1 MKLVMNEIELV
12 EDLIEKKGL
21 GYDMTRQVP
30 TYLAKY
36 YFHQGYN
43 RKDVYDKINMFM
55 LANCP
60 GYNAVLCR
68 EMVDKSISYAEKH
81 PIVCVDGISVTENEI
96 EKICALSAKRM
107 RRVMFAYLCIAK
119 FNYLVNEKT
128 NYWVGTDDKDVFRLA
143 DVKLSEYNRD
153 LMLHELHKL
162 GYLGFSRAI
171 DNLNVQVL
179 IVDNESTP
187 VLFVKSFDDI
197 GAQWEMF
204 CGESYVPCVRC
215 GKYIKKTGNRK
226 KYCHKCARLVNIEK
240 TTERKSKKV

>member
-96 EKICALSAKRM
+96 EKICALPAKRM
-107 RRVMFAYLCIAK
+107 LRVMFAYLCIAK

-204 CGESYVPCVRC
+204 CGE
-215 GKYIKKTGNRK
+215 IFAGN
-226 KYCHKCARLVNIEK
+226 I
-240 TTERKSKKV
+240 